1 MIRRHVFSA
10 AAALSVFS
18 LTPQP
23 LAAQEPAADNAAQ
36 MDDLMQAMAGMFQAE
51 PLTPAQ
57 EMRLPAATALVSVM
71 MPEGFYA
78 EMMGEMMDGMFGP
91 MTSMFSGETG
101 AGLLLQSRL
110 SVAPETLDA
119 LTAEERIELATLLDP
134 GFAQRGQVMGDLM
147 RGVMAEAAVVIEPL
161 YREGL
166 SKAYAAR
173 FDEAQLA
180 DIGAFFATPTGRAYA
195 GESMKLMAD
204 PQVMGATM
212 QALPAMMGGMGD
224 IMADLETKMAALP
237 AEKAWSDLTA
247 AERARMATILD
258 VGESELGDN
267 VRDPAPRQTSGT

>member
-1 MIRRHVFSA
+1 MIRRRIFA
-10 AAALSVFS
+10 AAAGLSVLA

-23 LAAQEPAADNAAQ
+23 LAAQDPAAADAAQ

-51 PLTPAQ
+51 PLTPEQ
-57 EMRLPAATALVSVM
+57 EARLPAAAALVSVM

-110 SVAPETLDA
+110 EVAPETLEV
-119 LTAEERIELATLLDP
+119 LTAEEKIELATLLDP

-173 FDEAQLA
+173 FDAAQLA
-180 DIGAFFATPTGRAYA
+180 DIGAFFATPTGRVYA
-195 GESMKLMAD
+195 NESMKLMAD

-237 AEKAWSDLTA
+237 AEKAWGDLTA
-247 AERARMATILD
+247 AERARMAAVLD
-258 VGESELGDN
+258 VDQTELGAN
-267 VRDPAPRQTSGT
+267 VRDPAPRQTSGS